1 MTSGDGIG
9 LCFKSEVKG
18 LQGCRAAGFGVSQL
32 LVITHT
38 CSSFVKARCTRD
50 HDNLESRFEVQIS
63 GLQLL
68 RTPQPASGFRLR

>member
-38 CSSFVKARCTRD
+38 CSSFVIARCTRD
-50 HDNLESRFEVQIS
+50 HGKVTVALQVQIS
-63 GLQLL
+63 GLQLYSEL
-68 RTPQPASGFRLR
+68 PNRLQVSG